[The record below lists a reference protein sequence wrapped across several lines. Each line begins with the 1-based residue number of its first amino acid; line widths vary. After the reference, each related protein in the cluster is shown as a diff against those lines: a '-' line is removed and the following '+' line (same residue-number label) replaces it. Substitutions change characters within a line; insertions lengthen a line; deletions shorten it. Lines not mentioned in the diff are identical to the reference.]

1 MDFNYYLRNDKKHNN
16 NLFTPEQGYNLGN
29 MFEDLYDPYKNYQP
43 KRLQGRTNQ
52 ERSFLELSRVAFA
65 MHEMNLYL
73 DVYPDD
79 RKIQN
84 LFNDYRKM
92 FIDLEEKYEK
102 NYGPLNTSSNTL
114 EKTPFAWVMDE
125 WPWEGGANV

>member
-1 MDFNYYLRNDKKHNN
+1 MDLDYYLRKDNN
-16 NLFTPEQGYNLGN
+16 NSNLFNPEQGYNFGN
-29 MFEDLYDPYKNYQP
+29 MFENLYEPYKRYQP

-52 ERSFLELSRVAFA
+52 EKSFLELSRIAFA

-73 DVYPDD
+73 DVYPND
-79 RKIQN
+79 RKIQK
-84 LFNDYRKM
+84 LFNDYRRM

-102 NYGPLNTSSNTL
+102 NYGPLNTCSSTL
-114 EKTPFAWVMDE
+114 EKSPFVWVNDK